1 MVVFQNDFLRI
12 LVKSDFLRIR
22 SFVISIT
29 YYGFK
34 EKKNKILGLKN
45 VKIDFRVP
53 ESV

>member
-1 MVVFQNDFLRI
+1 MVGFQNDFLRI

-34 EKKNKILGLKN
+34 EKKHDFRFKKC
-45 VKIDFRVP
+45 KIDFRVP